1 MNKTQAFSWL
11 VIFISI
17 GIIFWGLSTSDE
29 QSDSALIS
37 NEFTIPAVDN
47 RALRPTEAELAS
59 SDDNSD
65 DKMDQQITE
74 VTDTQSESDL
84 IPELIEQEETADQQ
98 FQPEIYEELANTQSE
113 PEVEVIEEVLN
124 TQNEPEIIEELAD
137 IQPEPEVIA
146 ELDDKQ
152 VESDYTTQTD
162 SLIQESEQDQIN
174 TNEIT
179 AAPSALEVDIKNR
192 VDEWRLAW
200 QSGDANSYFRIYSSN
215 FVPQD
220 NAKLTD
226 WQASRRD
233 KINPTREIFIGLNNF
248 ELSLDETNT
257 KSTIFFDQQYRSS
270 NYSDVTRKQLDMV
283 LEDNQWRIIS
293 EKTVN

>member
-47 RALRPTEAELAS
+47 RALRPAEAELAS

-65 DKMDQQITE
+65 NKVDQQITE
-74 VTDTQSESDL
+74 VTDNQSGPDL
-84 IPELIEQEETADQQ
+84 TPELIEQEELAD
-98 FQPEIYEELANTQSE
+98 TQSE
-113 PEVEVIEEVLN
+113 PEVEVIEEALN
-124 TQNEPEIIEELAD
+124 TQNEPGIIEEIAD
-137 IQPEPEVIA
+137 IQPEPEVIE

-174 TNEIT
+174 SNEIT

-233 KINPTREIFIGLNNF
+233 KINPTREIFINVNNF

>member
-47 RALRPTEAELAS
+47 RALRPAEAELAS

-65 DKMDQQITE
+65 NKVDQQITE
-74 VTDTQSESDL
+74 VTDTQSGPDL
-84 IPELIEQEETADQQ
+84 TPELIEQEELAD
-98 FQPEIYEELANTQSE
+98 TQSE
-113 PEVEVIEEVLN
+113 PEVEVIEEALN
-124 TQNEPEIIEELAD
+124 TQNEPGIIEEIAD
-137 IQPEPEVIA
+137 IQPEPEVIE

-233 KINPTREIFIGLNNF
+233 KITPTREIFIDLNNF

>member
-1 MNKTQAFSWL
+1 LNKTQAFSWL

-47 RALRPTEAELAS
+47 RALRPTEAELAL

-74 VTDTQSESDL
+74 VTDNQSGPDL
-84 IPELIEQEETADQQ
+84 TPELIEQEELAD
-98 FQPEIYEELANTQSE
+98 TQSE

-146 ELDDKQ
+146 ELDDNQ

-233 KINPTREIFIGLNNF
+233 KINPTREIFIDLNNF

>member
-47 RALRPTEAELAS
+47 RALRPAEAELAS

-65 DKMDQQITE
+65 NKVDQQITE
-74 VTDTQSESDL
+74 VTDTQSGPDL
-84 IPELIEQEETADQQ
+84 TPELIEQEELAD
-98 FQPEIYEELANTQSE
+98 TQSE
-113 PEVEVIEEVLN
+113 PEVEVIEEALN
-124 TQNEPEIIEELAD
+124 TQNEPGIIEEIAD
-137 IQPEPEVIA
+137 IQPEPEVIE

-233 KINPTREIFIGLNNF
+233 KINPTREIFINVNNF